1 MVKKFG
7 AYCPR
12 SNYCKKGN
20 KCMGTFPSRAQAI
33 SWVEN
38 HLACSEYHRYNA
50 EKAKEEANKA
60 EAVQEWSDEE
70 PFPVPTPPAGPPP
83 GFGKGSKKG
92 NQASKAKAIASQ
104 AQIDMQS
111 LVSQV
116 AGHLLQLQQD
126 EANYEA
132 ANTVA
137 AASASTDM
145 AIANDASQSWTRAIA
160 SLTRCEEALKTA
172 SRISRSAAQAFDEE
186 AHTIRRELEYLTMF
200 TPQ

>member
-7 AYCPR
+7 AYCPK
-12 SNYCKKGN
+12 NQYCKKGN
-20 KCMGTFPSRAQAI
+20 KCMGTFPTKAQAI

-38 HLACSEYHRYNA
+38 HLACSEYHKYNA
-50 EKAKEEANKA
+50 DKAKEEANKT
-60 EAVQEWSDEE
+60 EAVQEWSDDE
-70 PFPVPTPPAGPPP
+70 PFPAPTPPPGPP
-83 GFGKGSKKG
+83 GSGKGAKKG
-92 NQASKAKAIASQ
+92 HQALSAKAKAAP
-104 AQIDMQS
+104 AQIDMEA

-126 EANYEA
+126 EGHFEE
-132 ANTVA
+132 ANTLA
-137 AASASTDM
+137 TASASTDM
-145 AIANDASQSWTRAIA
+145 AIANEASQSWTRAIS